1 MKFRSFI
8 SIAIIIF
15 SSVALN
21 FAQRPRGEKPPFGD
35 GNRPPR
41 PEWLEQIDVNKNGRI
56 EHSEYK
62 SAAET
67 FFKFW
72 DKNDNGVL
80 EQSELPPKPTNGN
93 RLPPQ
98 IIPPFIFLNREDSD
112 FSRND
117 FNDTINQRFT
127 EIDRNGDDSIDQR
140 ELGEVR
146 PQRRRE
152 DDKKPS
158 PTAQFLGMEMRFGDK
173 LVKDSPFSAEII
185 IENTRRL
192 FDGSTAT
199 KQNKGAIYRDTLG
212 RTRREQTLEDIGGVS
227 IGESQKLVFINDFVG
242 KTHYF
247 IDVNRKVVRRNPLPP
262 NPQTQNEFEPR
273 GGKTESLGTKMLEG
287 VKVEGT
293 RTTVEIPA
301 GQIGNDKPL
310 QAVTEKWFS
319 PDLQMII
326 YSRHI
331 DPLSGE
337 QIFRLVN
344 IKLGEPSAELFIAPK
359 DFRIEK

>member
-1 MKFRSFI
+1 MKFKSFI
-8 SIAIIIF
+8 FITIILFSAVAI
-15 SSVALN
+15 N
-21 FAQRPRGEKPPFGD
+21 FAQRPRGEKPPFGN

-41 PEWLEQIDVNKNGRI
+41 PEWIEQIDTNKNGKI
-56 EHSEYK
+56 ELEEYV
-62 SAAET
+62 SASNS
-67 FFKFW
+67 FFKKW
-72 DKNDNGVL
+72 DKNNNGVL
-80 EQSELPPKPTNGN
+80 EQSELPRKPPNGE

-98 IIPPFIFLNREDSD
+98 IVPPFLFLDREDSD
-112 FSRND
+112 VSRND
-117 FNDTINQRFT
+117 FNENIRQRFPD
-127 EIDRNGDDSIDQR
+127 IDRNGDGVIDQV
-140 ELGEVR
+140 ELGEIR
-146 PQRRRE
+146 PPRGENR
-152 DDKKPS
+152 KPS
-158 PTAQFLGMEMRFGDK
+158 PNAQFLGMEMRFGDK

-199 KQNKGAIYRDTLG
+199 KQTIGAIFRDAAG

-227 IGESQKLVFINDFVG
+227 IGEPQKLIFINDFVG
-242 KTHYF
+242 KMNYF
-247 IDVNRKVVRRNPLPP
+247 IDVNRKVVRRNPLPN
-262 NPQTQNEFEPR
+262 NPPIQNEFEPR
-273 GGKTESLGTKMLEG
+273 NGKTESLGSKMLEG

-310 QAVTEKWFS
+310 QAVTERWFS
-319 PDLQMII
+319 PDLQMIV

-331 DPLSGE
+331 DPLAGE

-359 DFRIEK
+359 DFKVEK

>member
-1 MKFRSFI
+1 MRFKSFI
-8 SIAIIIF
+8 YITIILF
-15 SSVALN
+15 SCAALN

-35 GNRPPR
+35 NNRQPR
-41 PEWLEQIDVNKNGRI
+41 PEWIEQIDVNKNGKI
-56 EHSEYK
+56 ELDEYV
-62 SAAET
+62 SGADV
-67 FFKFW
+67 FFKKW
-72 DKNDNGVL
+72 DKNSNNIL
-80 EQSELPPKPTNGN
+80 EQSELPPKPTNGE

-112 FSRND
+112 ISRSEFNESINRKFSD
-117 FNDTINQRFT
+117 
-127 EIDRNGDDSIDQR
+127 IDRNDDGAIDNA

-146 PQRRRE
+146 PQRRE
-152 DDKKPS
+152 ENKKPS
-158 PTAQFLGMEMRFGDK
+158 PNAQFLGMEMRFGDK
-173 LVKDSPFSAEII
+173 FVKDAPFSAEII

-199 KQNKGAIYRDTLG
+199 KQSKGAIYRDAAG

-227 IGESQKLVFINDFVG
+227 IGEPQKLIFINDFVA
-242 KTHYF
+242 KMNYF
-247 IDVNRKVVRRNPLPP
+247 IDVNRKVVRRNPLPA
-262 NPQTQNEFEPR
+262 NPPMQNEFEPR
-273 GGKTESLGTKMLEG
+273 NGKTESLGSKMLEG

-310 QAVTEKWFS
+310 LAITEKWFS
-319 PDLQMII
+319 PDLQMIV
-326 YSRHI
+326 YSRHV
-331 DPLSGE
+331 DPLAGE

-359 DFRIEK
+359 DFKVEK